1 MENRKEREIKKKK
14 KIKDTRGKKKKTQTK
29 RKDGDVKR
37 NLLTVKHYNQE
48 KKINITNCE
57 IKK

>member
-1 MENRKEREIKKKK
+1 MRKEKKNP
-14 KIKDTRGKKKKTQTK
+14 QTW

-37 NLLTVKHYNQE
+37 NLLTAKHYNQE